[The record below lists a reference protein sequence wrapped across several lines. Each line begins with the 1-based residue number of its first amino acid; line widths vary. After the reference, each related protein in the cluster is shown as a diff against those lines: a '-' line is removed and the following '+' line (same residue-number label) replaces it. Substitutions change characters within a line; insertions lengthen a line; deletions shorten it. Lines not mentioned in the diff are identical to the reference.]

1 MAGEIAVTAHKN
13 RRVDLIRLQA
23 MVDQGLSGREM
34 ARLLGVSPPAI
45 SRNLKALNI
54 ARGQDAVLNCAK
66 KINQNYLSVM
76 DRARRNAQIVGEELD
91 HLNEKIRTAG
101 KEERVPLIKSRLEH
115 VAEDRKLSDSL
126 VSAARAMVHIDQV
139 MILQRAVEK
148 IFEKL
153 SAEKKEEFLAEL
165 RKLRS
170 LNSTIGSVDRDSI

>member
-1 MAGEIAVTAHKN
+1 MKVHRN
-13 RRVDLIRLQA
+13 RRVDLLKLQE
-23 MVDQGLSGREM
+23 MVDQGMSGREM
-34 ARLLGVSPPAI
+34 ARALGVSAPAI
-45 SRNLKALNI
+45 SRNLKALSI

-91 HLNEKIRTAG
+91 HLNEEINTAS
-101 KEERVPLIKSRLEH
+101 KEDRPVLVKARLEH

-153 SAEKKEEFLAEL
+153 SPEKKEEFLGEL